1 MKKLFIVSI
10 IVSLILLCGCNE
22 DEKNLYLPEAK
33 NDKLFAVTTEAETYK
48 GDGYTINI
56 SDKIY
61 RCEKDFEEGFL
72 EESWE
77 RKTSDDVKI
86 TVTTY
91 KNTDEITARG
101 IFLRENDD
109 YIFEDL
115 MGYSICGIEA
125 DGDTLWFN
133 LHTSGEDVYIVSWEY
148 PKNAEE
154 HIKKEL
160 SQIAQTFKL
169 LK

>member
-10 IVSLILLCGCNE
+10 IVSLILLCGCSKY
-22 DEKNLYLPEAK
+22 EKKLYLPEAK

-48 GDGYTINI
+48 GGGYTINI
-56 SDKIY
+56 SNKIY
-61 RCEKDFEEGFL
+61 RYEKDFEKGYL

-77 RKTSDDVKI
+77 RKKSDDVKI

-101 IFLRENDD
+101 IFLSENDD
-109 YIFEDL
+109 FVFEDL
-115 MGYSICGIEA
+115 MGYSICGMEA

-148 PKNAEE
+148 PKNAGEN
-154 HIKKEL
+154 IKEEL
-160 SQIAQTFKL
+160 SGIAQTFKL